1 MTMVPRIHL
10 VQKPMVKMRIETK
23 MVQKMS
29 MTQNLSAY
37 RKITLHPLLSRVMP
51 MYKKHQKHA
60 LLMRRPNNRLVG
72 LHSTT
77 NRSYTSIFLFFFAS
91 MVHTLSAVNL
101 PFLSISHLLQVARY
115 LVRYMCRMC
124 APLKLCDQ

>member
-1 MTMVPRIHL
+1 
-10 VQKPMVKMRIETK
+10 
-23 MVQKMS
+23 
-29 MTQNLSAY
+29 
-37 RKITLHPLLSRVMP
+37 
-51 MYKKHQKHA
+51 MYKKRQKHA

-77 NRSYTSIFLFFFAS
+77 NRSYTSIFLFFFFS
-91 MVHTLSAVNL
+91 TVHTLSAVNL

-115 LVRYMCRMC
+115 LVRYMYRMC

>member
-1 MTMVPRIHL
+1 MTMVLRIHL

-51 MYKKHQKHA
+51 MYKKRQKHA

-77 NRSYTSIFLFFFAS
+77 NRSYTSIFLFFFVS
-91 MVHTLSAVNL
+91 TMHTLSAVIYPFY
-101 PFLSISHLLQVARY
+101 PFLIF
-115 LVRYMCRMC
+115 C
-124 APLKLCDQ
+124 K

>member
-1 MTMVPRIHL
+1 
-10 VQKPMVKMRIETK
+10 
-23 MVQKMS
+23 
-29 MTQNLSAY
+29 
-37 RKITLHPLLSRVMP
+37 
-51 MYKKHQKHA
+51 MYKKRQKHA

-77 NRSYTSIFLFFFAS
+77 NRSYTSIFLFFFFFVS
-91 MVHTLSAVNL
+91 TVHTLSKANL

>member
-1 MTMVPRIHL
+1 
-10 VQKPMVKMRIETK
+10 
-23 MVQKMS
+23 
-29 MTQNLSAY
+29 
-37 RKITLHPLLSRVMP
+37 
-51 MYKKHQKHA
+51 MYKKRQKHA

-77 NRSYTSIFLFFFAS
+77 NRSYTSIFLFFFFVS
-91 MVHTLSAVNL
+91 TVHTLSKANL